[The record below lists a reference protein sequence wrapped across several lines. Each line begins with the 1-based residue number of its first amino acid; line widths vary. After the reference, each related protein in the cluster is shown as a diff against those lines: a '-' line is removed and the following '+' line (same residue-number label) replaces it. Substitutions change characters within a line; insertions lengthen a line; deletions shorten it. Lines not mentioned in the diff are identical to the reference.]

1 VNLDSSYAD
10 AENLAQRKQFRLFG
24 WSAIDAVLST
34 REARLQKAVD
44 LLDRSSTRNLA
55 GTQDN
60 TINQANKSNQSATS
74 NNPTQMQ
81 ETTRRILLH
90 KEFRLAGDPKHI
102 FSVPLGWKLSCQA
115 RAFIND
121 QIQPYPKNVK
131 AALKNLTSTP
141 TTADD
146 NYFQMVPCEETIK
159 AVKREPVRTHP
170 NKAPLNSSLSLAF
183 WELIDQIKA
192 DFEPLKVN
200 SKPPVPKGAA
210 GGAAAKVQPVATR
223 TPDKP

>member
-44 LLDRSSTRNLA
+44 LLDRSSTQNLA

-60 TINQANKSNQSATS
+60 AINKTNKSNQPATS
-74 NNPTQMQ
+74 NNPIQMQ
-81 ETTRRILLH
+81 ETPRRILLH
-90 KEFRLAGDPKHI
+90 KEFRLAGDPKRI

-121 QIQPYPKNVK
+121 QIQPYPKPYPKK
-131 AALKNLTSTP
+131 AALKPPTSTP
-141 TTADD
+141 TTADG
-146 NYFQMVPCEETIK
+146 NSFQMVPCEKTIQ
-159 AVKREPVRTHP
+159 AVKREPVRAHLD
-170 NKAPLNSSLSLAF
+170 KAPRNSSLSFTF
-183 WELIDQIKA
+183 WKLIYQLKQ
-192 DFEPLKVN
+192 DFK
-200 SKPPVPKGAA
+200 KPDAA
-210 GGAAAKVQPVATR
+210 GPGGGAAQGKPVAVKR
-223 TPDKP
+223 TN